1 MEHPDAIIEALKRIE
16 ANQLKALQAQE
27 EHIALARAQLERS
40 ERTVNESI
48 ALQKVAVAR
57 QAQLTRIALPLIVLL
72 VVLLAYLLVK
82 WRIL

>member
-48 ALQKVAVAR
+48 ALQKVAVGR

-72 VVLLAYLLVK
+72 VLLLAYLLVK